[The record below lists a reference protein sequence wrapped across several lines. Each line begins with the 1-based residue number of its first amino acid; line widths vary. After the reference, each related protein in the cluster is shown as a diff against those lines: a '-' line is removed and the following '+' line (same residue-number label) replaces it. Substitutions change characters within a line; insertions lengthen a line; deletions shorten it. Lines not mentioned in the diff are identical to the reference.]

1 MQITPINRTN
11 FKGYGYSD
19 MQKLTKYALERQKGS
34 MYDLNKKFAPDLIK
48 TFTDSGRLHV
58 DRALQSW
65 QADKFL
71 REMPPMRK
79 TKNFGHNFQ
88 NNKKAFFK
96 K

>member
-11 FKGYGYSD
+11 FNGYGYSD

-34 MYDLNKKFAPDLIK
+34 MYDLSKKFAPDLIK
-48 TFTDSGRLHV
+48 TFTESGRLHV
-58 DRALQSW
+58 DKALQNW

-71 REMPPMRK
+71 KEMPPMSGPK
-79 TKNFGHNFQ
+79 KFGKPFF